1 VSSPNGNG
9 KSDHPIRVLVVDDH
23 FVVRMGLVS
32 LVNTEAD
39 LTVVGEADDGE
50 QAIALYQELQPDL
63 VLMDVRMPGK
73 SGPEATTQIR
83 RLGADARVLILSA
96 FDGDEEIHS
105 ALAAGAQGYVLK
117 SATGE
122 ELIPAI
128 RAVASGKRWI
138 PLNVATRLK
147 SRNLFEVLTPREID
161 VLREVAKGLSNKE
174 LADTL
179 GITEHTAKDHIK
191 SILAK
196 LRVADRTQAVT
207 TALQRGII
215 HL

>member
-1 VSSPNGNG
+1 MISPNA
-9 KSDHPIRVLVVDDH
+9 KSDRPIRVLVVDDH

-32 LVNTEAD
+32 LVNTEPD

-50 QAIALYQELQPDL
+50 QAIALYQQLQPDL

-83 RLGADARVLILSA
+83 RLSDGARVLILSA

-105 ALAAGAQGYVLK
+105 ALEAGAQGYVLK

-128 RAVASGKRWI
+128 RAVAAGKRWI
-138 PLNVATRLK
+138 PTNVATRLK
-147 SRNLFEVLTPREID
+147 SRNLFEELTPREID

-179 GITEHTAKDHIK
+179 GITEHTAKDHLK

>member
-1 VSSPNGNG
+1 MISPNA
-9 KSDHPIRVLVVDDH
+9 KSDRPIRVLVVDDH

-32 LVNTEAD
+32 LVNTEPD

-50 QAIALYQELQPDL
+50 QAIALYQQLQPDL

-73 SGPEATTQIR
+73 SGPEATMQIR
-83 RLGADARVLILSA
+83 RLSDGARVLILSA

-128 RAVASGKRWI
+128 RAVAAGKRWI
-138 PLNVATRLK
+138 PTNVATRLK
-147 SRNLFEVLTPREID
+147 SRNLFEELTPREID

-174 LADTL
+174 LADTP
-179 GITEHTAKDHIK
+179 
-191 SILAK
+191 
-196 LRVADRTQAVT
+196 RRTTSRASSPNC
-207 TALQRGII
+207 ASPIARRP
-215 HL
+215 

>member
-1 VSSPNGNG
+1 VTAPAS
-9 KSDHPIRVLVVDDH
+9 KSEHPIRVLVVDDH
-23 FVVRMGLVS
+23 FVVRIGLVS
-32 LVNTEAD
+32 LVNTEPD

-50 QAIALYQELQPDL
+50 QAVTMYQKLQPDL
-63 VLMDVRMPGK
+63 VLMDLRMPRQ
-73 SGPEATTQIR
+73 SGPEATAQIR
-83 RLGADARVLILSA
+83 RLSEQARVLMLSA
-96 FDGDEEIHS
+96 FDGDEEIHN

-128 RAVASGKRWI
+128 RAVAAGKRWI
-138 PLNVATRLK
+138 PRDVATRLK
-147 SRNLFEVLTPREID
+147 SRNLFEELTPRETA

-174 LADTL
+174 LADAL
-179 GITEHTAKDHIK
+179 GITEHTAKDHLK

-207 TALQRGII
+207 LALQRGIL

>member
-1 VSSPNGNG
+1 MISSNA

-32 LVNTEAD
+32 LVNTEPD
-39 LTVVGEADDGE
+39 LMVVGEADDGE
-50 QAIALYQELQPDL
+50 QAIALYQQLQPDL

-83 RLGADARVLILSA
+83 RLSDGARVLILSA

-128 RAVASGKRWI
+128 RAVAAGKRWI
-138 PLNVATRLK
+138 PSNVATRLK
-147 SRNLFEVLTPREID
+147 SRNLFEELTPREID

-179 GITEHTAKDHIK
+179 GITEHTAKDHLK

>member
-1 VSSPNGNG
+1 MTIAP
-9 KSDHPIRVLVVDDH
+9 KSEHPVRVLVVDDH
-23 FVVRMGLVS
+23 FVVRIGLVA
-32 LVNTEAD
+32 LVNTEPD

-50 QAIALYQELQPDL
+50 QAIALFQKLQPDL

-83 RLGADARVLILSA
+83 RLAEHARVLMLSA
-96 FDGDEEIHS
+96 FDGDEDIHN

-117 SATGE
+117 SATGDD
-122 ELIPAI
+122 LIPAI
-128 RAVASGKRWI
+128 RAVAAGKRWI
-138 PLNVATRLK
+138 PRDVATRLK
-147 SRNLFEVLTPREID
+147 SRNLFEDLTPRELG

-207 TALQRGII
+207 LAIQRGII
-215 HL
+215 HV

>member
-1 VSSPNGNG
+1 MSTLAL
-9 KSDHPIRVLVVDDH
+9 KSDRPIRVLVVDDH

-32 LVNTEAD
+32 LVNTEID
-39 LTVVGEADDGE
+39 LTVVGEADDGDR
-50 QAIALYQELQPDL
+50 AIVMFQKLQPDL
-63 VLMDVRMPGK
+63 VLMDLRMPGK
-73 SGPEATTQIR
+73 TGPEATAQIR
-83 RLGADARVLILSA
+83 KLSDQVRVLILSA
-96 FDGDEEIHS
+96 YDGDEDIYN

-117 SATGE
+117 SATGD

-128 RAVASGKRWI
+128 RAVAAGKRWI
-138 PLNVATRLK
+138 PHNVATRLK
-147 SRNLFEVLTPREID
+147 SRNLFEELTPREVD

-174 LADTL
+174 LADML
-179 GITEHTAKDHIK
+179 GITEHTAKDHLK

-207 TALQRGII
+207 AALQRGII

>member
-1 VSSPNGNG
+1 MISPIA
-9 KSDHPIRVLVVDDH
+9 KSASPIRVLIVDDH
-23 FVVRMGLVS
+23 FVVRIGLVS
-32 LVNTEAD
+32 LVNTEPD

-50 QAIALYQELQPDL
+50 QAILLFQKLRPDL
-63 VLMDVRMPGK
+63 VLMDLRMPGK
-73 SGPEATTQIR
+73 SGHEATAHIR
-83 RLGADARVLILSA
+83 RLAEDARILILSA
-96 FDGDEEIHS
+96 FDGDEEIHG

-128 RAVASGKRWI
+128 HAVAAGKRWI
-138 PLNVATRLK
+138 PHNVATRLK
-147 SRNLFEVLTPREID
+147 SRNLFEQLTPREID

-174 LADTL
+174 LADSL
-179 GITEHTAKDHIK
+179 GITEHTAKDHLK

-207 TALQRGII
+207 AALLRGII

>member
-1 VSSPNGNG
+1 MISPNA
-9 KSDHPIRVLVVDDH
+9 KSDRPIRVLVVDDH

-32 LVNTEAD
+32 LVNTEPD

-50 QAIALYQELQPDL
+50 QAIALYQQLQPDL

-83 RLGADARVLILSA
+83 RLSDGARVLILSA

-128 RAVASGKRWI
+128 RAVAAGKRWI
-138 PLNVATRLK
+138 PTNVATRLK
-147 SRNLFEVLTPREID
+147 SRNLFEELTPREID

-179 GITEHTAKDHIK
+179 GITEHTAKDHLK

>member
-1 VSSPNGNG
+1 VSSPNAR
-9 KSDHPIRVLVVDDH
+9 SDHPIRVLVVDDH
-23 FVVRMGLVS
+23 FVVRMGLIS
-32 LVNTEAD
+32 LVNTEPD
-39 LTVVGEADDGE
+39 LIVVGEADDGE
-50 QAIALYQELQPDL
+50 QAIALYQQLQPDL
-63 VLMDVRMPGK
+63 VLMDLRMPGK

-83 RLGADARVLILSA
+83 RLSDGARVLILSA
-96 FDGDEEIHS
+96 FDGDDEIHS
-105 ALAAGAQGYVLK
+105 ALEAGAQGYVLK

-128 RAVASGKRWI
+128 RAVAAGKRWI
-138 PLNVATRLK
+138 PTNVATRLK
-147 SRNLFEVLTPREID
+147 SRNLFEELTPRELD

-174 LADTL
+174 LADAL
-179 GITEHTAKDHIK
+179 GITEHTAKDHLK

>member
-1 VSSPNGNG
+1 VTSSNG
-9 KSDHPIRVLVVDDH
+9 KSESPIRVLVVDDH
-23 FVVRMGLVS
+23 FVVRIGLVA
-32 LVNTEAD
+32 LVNTEPD

-50 QAIALYQELQPDL
+50 QAITMYQKLQPDL
-63 VLMDVRMPGK
+63 VLMDLRMPGK

-83 RLGADARVLILSA
+83 RLSDKARVLILSA
-96 FDGDEEIHS
+96 FDGDEEIHG

-128 RAVASGKRWI
+128 RAVAAGKRWI
-138 PLNVATRLK
+138 PQNVASRLK
-147 SRNLFEVLTPREID
+147 SRNLFEQLTARETS

-179 GITEHTAKDHIK
+179 GITEHTAKDHLK

-207 TALQRGII
+207 AALQRGII